1 MHHSLEGETT
11 MHALEFPVEI
21 DHNQQIHLQ
30 LPKTAA
36 TGKARIFVIYD
47 EQPAKKP
54 KPLKLGLFE
63 GQIKISDDFD
73 EPLPD
78 SFWLEG
84 KI

>member
-1 MHHSLEGETT
+1 
-11 MHALEFPVEI
+11 MHAIEFPVEI

-30 LPKTAA
+30 LPETAA
-36 TGKARIFVIYD
+36 SGKARVIVIYD
-47 EQPAKKP
+47 DKP
-54 KPLKLGLFE
+54 SKPTKPLKLGLFE
-63 GQIKISDDFD
+63 GLIKTSDDFD

>member
-1 MHHSLEGETT
+1 
-11 MHALEFPVEI
+11 
-21 DHNQQIHLQ
+21 
-30 LPKTAA
+30 
-36 TGKARIFVIYD
+36 
-47 EQPAKKP
+47 
-54 KPLKLGLFE
+54 LFE